1 MGFSQNIYDSPP
13 RFCFMEMA
21 GELLFLHA
29 KRFSVCPLVSLMWP
43 VPHQEDQIAH
53 NQSKEVANVSKTG
66 ISVWKC
72 L

>member
-1 MGFSQNIYDSPP
+1 
-13 RFCFMEMA
+13 MEMA